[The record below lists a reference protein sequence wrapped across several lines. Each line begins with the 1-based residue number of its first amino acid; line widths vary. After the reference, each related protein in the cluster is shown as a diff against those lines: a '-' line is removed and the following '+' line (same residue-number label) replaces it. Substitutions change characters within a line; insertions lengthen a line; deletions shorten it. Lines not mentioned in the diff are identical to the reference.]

1 MAFSR
6 NFSDFLF
13 VIFVSYSKA
22 GLSKPIEAGNLKPS
36 SAVIELIS
44 NQQKQPHLQLE
55 AKGAP
60 LGQILD
66 EVAQK
71 TGAFIHYSK
80 LSDALVTVACKGD
93 NVRQIMD
100 CLVDKQFSMVAKP
113 SENNKPAEFW
123 LVGTCEADCQ
133 AKANNQVHLP
143 EHTLE
148 DQAKDDP
155 FLQEQ
160 SDALLKQAQSKDP
173 AERGL
178 ALYNLGL
185 AGLKEDPKVDNVLR
199 EAISDKDPN
208 IRAQAADA
216 IARRGSEEAGIYLR
230 QALQDKNENVRF
242 AAISNVYDNVNLLEQ
257 ASNDSSKMISDIAKS
272 RLNDLAAQ
280 QNK

>member
-1 MAFSR
+1 MNTPQAHVLVLFFTCFVPIAFA
-6 NFSDFLF
+6 NAAQ
-13 VIFVSYSKA
+13 VSNSLQTSIQIITDA
-22 GLSKPIEAGNLKPS
+22 KPKPS
-36 SAVIELIS
+36 IRLD
-44 NQQKQPHLQLE
+44 
-55 AKGAP
+55 AKEKP

-66 EVAQK
+66 EVAKK
-71 TGAFIHYSK
+71 TGAIIHYSM
-80 LSDALVTVACKGD
+80 LPGTPITATCKGG
-93 NVRQIMD
+93 NVRQVMD
-100 CLVDKQFSMVAKP
+100 CLVGKQFSMIAKP

-123 LVGTCEADCQ
+123 LVGNCDETCQ
-133 AKANNQVHLP
+133 AEVNKQFQHP
-143 EHTLE
+143 EHASE

-185 AGLKEDPKVDNVLR
+185 AGLKEDPNVDNVLR

-216 IARRGSEEAGIYLR
+216 ISRRGSKEAEIYLR

-242 AAISNVYDNVNLLEQ
+242 SAISNVYDDVNLLEQ